1 MTSPCT
7 EHLPR
12 AVQASTS
19 PSFPVR
25 LSLFCL
31 SPLRRLCVSVSRVRA
46 VRSYASSDRCDPP
59 WILLQF
65 TVCVNA
71 CSAVPVLT
79 VSQGACAPWGSEPSQ
94 WLGAAGGLEH
104 AGIGEAAAR
113 PEHHAR
119 CC

>member
-46 VRSYASSDRCDPP
+46 VRS
-59 WILLQF
+59 
-65 TVCVNA
+65 
-71 CSAVPVLT
+71 
-79 VSQGACAPWGSEPSQ
+79 
-94 WLGAAGGLEH
+94 
-104 AGIGEAAAR
+104 
-113 PEHHAR
+113 
-119 CC
+119 